1 MEPPFE
7 TVIFTQADEAKNLL
21 MMRELKDAVENQQI
35 RIVDIRRYRDQLIVT
50 FRGSRPET
58 DGGRRWSHH
67 QSSYQLSTPL
77 LLRADRI

>member
-21 MMRELKDAVENQQI
+21 MMRQLKEEVENQQI

-50 FRGSRPET
+50 I
-58 DGGRRWSHH
+58 RRL
-67 QSSYQLSTPL
+67 SS
-77 LLRADRI
+77 

>member
-1 MEPPFE
+1 MYHDSQRYRFFQMQGMKWGSIEMEPPFE

-50 FRGSRPET
+50 FRRL
-58 DGGRRWSHH
+58 
-67 QSSYQLSTPL
+67 SS
-77 LLRADRI
+77 